1 MVPYL
6 CAVIVHV
13 DALLKILLA
22 GSVAKQEM

>member
-1 MVPYL
+1 MVPHL

-22 GSVAKQEM
+22 GSVAKQDM